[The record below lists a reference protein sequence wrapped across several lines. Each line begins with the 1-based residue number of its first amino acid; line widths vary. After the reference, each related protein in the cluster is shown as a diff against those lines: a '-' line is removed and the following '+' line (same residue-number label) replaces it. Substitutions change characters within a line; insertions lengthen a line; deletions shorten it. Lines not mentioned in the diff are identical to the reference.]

1 MRQRKSINQIN
12 VVPYI
17 DVMLVLLVIFMVTA
31 PLVTPGEITLPT
43 VGQKLT
49 VPTSPLH
56 VVLRRNGAYA
66 LRDERSGGSEQTLSR
81 ERLINAVKQ
90 RVLARPDQAVVI
102 EADKGVLYD
111 DVVTILDVL
120 KQNGADKVGLLVQP
134 PQK

>member
-31 PLVTPGEITLPT
+31 PLITPGEITLPT

-49 VPTSPLH
+49 VPVSPLH
-56 VVLRRNGAYA
+56 VVLRPRGVYA
-66 LRDERSGGSEQTLSR
+66 LRDERTGGSEQTLNR
-81 ERLINAVKQ
+81 ERLINAVRE
-90 RVLARPDQAVVI
+90 RVLAHPEQAVVI
-102 EADKGVLYD
+102 EADKGVPYG

-120 KQNGADKVGLLVQP
+120 KQNGAEHVGLLVQP